1 MGGKTVYIKMIGVLQ
16 IMAQIGCFIP
26 AKEATF
32 RICDRLFTRLGFGDK
47 MEQCASSFTVEMR
60 DMEYILKNITPN
72 SLVLADELCRSTNP
86 KEGKIIAWKICEK
99 IIKMNGRANNGIY
112 FNDSTINLENGDQ
125 NSGRKLDITNITSP
139 FVFLVTHFL
148 ELTKLSE
155 KFKNVFK

>member
-16 IMAQIGCFIP
+16 VMAQLGCFIP

-32 RICDRLFTRLGFGDK
+32 RICDKLFTRLGFGDK

-86 KEGKIIAWKICEK
+86 KEGKIIAWKICEQ
-99 IIKMNGRANNGIY
+99 IIKMNGMGNNGIY
-112 FNDSTINLENGDQ
+112 FNNSNLNLENIRSVDK
-125 NSGRKLDITNITSP
+125 NISHITSP
-139 FVFLVTHFL
+139 FVFLVTHFM